1 MVPPRVWGA
10 SSRTTYG
17 AVAICG
23 AGSVLDAECTSLL
36 LGYATFVGLREV
48 VRGGRRP
55 GFRCVRR
62 PGGWSSRRC
71 AGRSGRSH
79 GCRGRC
85 VRRGR
90 GRRPRLGSS
99 GCTRGRSTG
108 RRGSVRGTEP
118 GSSAGPRGHDISPA
132 KLWLFDQ
139 GRSDG
144 RVVDSRAPE
153 YQRLY
158 ATIRQLREERDL
170 TQAQL
175 GERLG
180 LTQRKVSLFESG
192 DRRLDVI
199 ELIRIAKALGV
210 GLSELLDRAGID
222 HT

>member
-1 MVPPRVWGA
+1 M
-10 SSRTTYG
+10 
-17 AVAICG
+17 
-23 AGSVLDAECTSLL
+23 
-36 LGYATFVGLREV
+36 
-48 VRGGRRP
+48 
-55 GFRCVRR
+55 
-62 PGGWSSRRC
+62 
-71 AGRSGRSH
+71 
-79 GCRGRC
+79 
-85 VRRGR
+85 
-90 GRRPRLGSS
+90 
-99 GCTRGRSTG
+99 
-108 RRGSVRGTEP
+108 
-118 GSSAGPRGHDISPA
+118 
-132 KLWLFDQ
+132 
-139 GRSDG
+139 
-144 RVVDSRAPE
+144 VDSRAPE